1 MRHRWLYPGSPS
13 QGHALSPPTWESGLR
28 FQPHQGILA
37 DSRPPSTV
45 SWAPG
50 APGAAGTEGPPAQL
64 WQQRQGV
71 PSCSGGQKPVIWVS
85 AGPFQAAPPRV
96 SKVPLPTRTGG
107 PAIYQCDLILTND
120 ICNDPIPQE
129 GPIQRS
135 WGLQLQRM
143 WGDATHPVTLPS
155 GSPRPFMSL
164 SDKCQL
170 LGPLVAG
177 GVVPVRS
184 GQVGYGRQQS
194 WGARGGR
201 RLAG

>member
-1 MRHRWLYPGSPS
+1 MGMRHRWLYPGAPS

-37 DSRPPSTV
+37 DSRPTSMV

-50 APGAAGTEGPPAQL
+50 APGAAEPRAPGPAVAATERCSLLFWRPEPAI
-64 WQQRQGV
+64 R
-71 PSCSGGQKPVIWVS
+71 VS
-85 AGPFQAAPPRV
+85 AGPFQAAPPV

-135 WGLQLQRM
+135 WGLQLQSIR
-143 WGDATHPVTLPS
+143 GDATHPVTLPFFWF
-155 GSPRPFMSL
+155 PTTL
-164 SDKCQL
+164 HVIK
-170 LGPLVAG
+170 
-177 GVVPVRS
+177 
-184 GQVGYGRQQS
+184 
-194 WGARGGR
+194 
-201 RLAG
+201 